1 MSSTYEPCLKP
12 LEDFLHIQVT
22 GHWKPKILD
31 FDISSQK
38 SSSIELS
45 EESPILVRIQPH
57 AGGGGWWLGEEAA
70 SFWLQT
76 LIRRVR
82 NVNGNEI
89 KLAGEVGRARP
100 WRCRLLVDCTS
111 QICKYS
117 RIVKYKVCGDV
128 AGLRR
133 NVIFATSRHFLSFIL
148 RASHGHTSTHRTMEG
163 QWQDR
168 KQNKTKTFLL
178 SEKIFFVR
186 IRVGLCTQK
195 REIAAVLLL
204 PPFVENML
212 GHPSIVNCV

>member
-22 GHWKPKILD
+22 GHWKPKLIY
-31 FDISSQK
+31 FSFWHSFTK
-38 SSSIELS
+38 SSKMPSSSSTELS
-45 EESPILVRIQPH
+45 EDSPILARIQPH

-128 AGLRR
+128 VALRR

-148 RASHGHTSTHRTMEG
+148 LASHGHTSTHRTMEG

-168 KQNKTKTFLL
+168 K
-178 SEKIFFVR
+178 
-186 IRVGLCTQK
+186 
-195 REIAAVLLL
+195 
-204 PPFVENML
+204 
-212 GHPSIVNCV
+212 